1 MASAKYIR
9 QARLTDINAIYDII
23 REHPK
28 EVLPRSF
35 HDISAHFDRFYVYD
49 DGEVRGVISWQVL
62 PSIEPEH
69 REFGVEIISFSVHHQ
84 DQGTG
89 VGGLLLKHT
98 LDVLKK
104 YGPDRIIVLTFYPK
118 FFARYGFRETSKETL
133 YQKIYQ
139 GCIHC
144 TKYKS
149 PLLCPEVA
157 MEYVLNKNQ
166 RQMNLFKKP
175 ARRQSVKSSKSR
187 R

>member
-1 MASAKYIR
+1 MASAKHIR
-9 QARLTDINAIYDII
+9 QARLTDINAIYDLI

-49 DGEVRGVISWQVL
+49 DGTVRGVISWQVL

-69 REFGVEIISFSVHHQ
+69 REYSVEVISFSVHRG
-84 DQGTG
+84 DQGKG
-89 VGGLLLKHT
+89 IGGLLLKHA
-98 LDVLKK
+98 VKILKTF
-104 YGPDRIIVLTFYPK
+104 GPDRIIALTFHPE
-118 FFARYGFRETSKETL
+118 FFAKFGFKETSKETL

-157 MEYVLNKNQ
+157 MEFVL
-166 RQMNLFKKP
+166 KK
-175 ARRQSVKSSKSR
+175 VKKSKK
-187 R
+187 

>member
-1 MASAKYIR
+1 MAQAKNIR

-49 DGEVRGVISWQVL
+49 DGLIRGVISWQVL
-62 PSIEPEH
+62 PSIEPEN
-69 REFGVEIISFSVHHQ
+69 REFSVEVISFSVHKP
-84 DQGTG
+84 DQGRG
-89 VGGLLLKHT
+89 IGGLLLSHT
-98 LDVLKK
+98 LKLLRKF
-104 YGPDRIIVLTFYPK
+104 GPDRIIALTFHPG
-118 FFARYGFRETSKETL
+118 FFEKYGFHETSKETL

-157 MEYVLNKNQ
+157 MEYVV
-166 RQMNLFKKP
+166 KK
-175 ARRQSVKSSKSR
+175 AKK
-187 R
+187 